1 MRREKLFSA
10 LHSIL
15 LSFLLSF
22 GGVGCM
28 ITGLELPVSNPGIFA
43 FGCGLASLLGSL
55 IAGKKGNRLLLA
67 VILLLPVPF
76 LLLHDGT
83 LAQTESMLR
92 HISTFY
98 DNAYGIGVLCP
109 GAVTAVMDI
118 PLLFIGIWVALIC
131 CMDIRG
137 QSGWMDGKAAALLPL
152 AACVVVTDT
161 VPKPVFL
168 YLWALGMVLLVLTGG
183 TRRRNR
189 VQGIYLTHIAAVP
202 AAIALALLFL
212 AFPQEEYD
220 KHPEAMAG
228 RIAEWVEEIPTAWD
242 DFKEQVS
249 SRLDGV
255 IEPERVDLKNLGPR
269 LKRVYPVMEVETPA
283 GGTLYLRGQDFDT
296 YTGTGWTSDS
306 SREEIFSYLRS
317 LDLLE
322 VTFPREAGVVRI
334 RTNRKLDVLYIPY
347 YPIINITLSGG
358 RLDNTAGL
366 KEYSYSQT
374 LLPETWRA
382 VVGADNH
389 STLYRTRIT
398 ERMPDRTGQPYLQLP
413 EGTYAGAAE
422 ILLGILT
429 DENTATEVADT
440 VAAFVRDCARY
451 DLNTKAMPAGEEDFA
466 LWFLYRAETGY
477 CVHFATAATVL
488 LRAAGVEARYVEGY
502 MVTAAAGETVTVT
515 ADKAHAWVE
524 YYEPL
529 LDAWIPLEAT
539 PPDLSAPET
548 VPATVPGSE
557 PVTETEEDTFHP
569 SMPPEGPTGSREETV
584 PGEVA
589 PEPEKPGEEG
599 SNGWLWLF
607 TPALLWGLLELQRIL
622 RIRTRRNA
630 GRRGKFNRRLLAVWG
645 ELELLE
651 RRLGEE
657 PPRELRLLAEKAKYS
672 PHRITPEELAV
683 MREAVSG
690 AEERLRQRPWYLRLI
705 DRYIFSAY

>member
-1 MRREKLFSA
+1 MRKERFFSI
-10 LHSIL
+10 LHSTV

-22 GGVGCM
+22 GDVGCM
-28 ITGLELPVSNPGIFA
+28 ITGLELPVSGLGILV
-43 FGCGLASLLGSL
+43 FGCGLASVLGSF

-67 VILLLPVPF
+67 VVLLGYIPV
-76 LLLHDGT
+76 LLWNKNAVPQL
-83 LAQTESMLR
+83 ESMLR
-92 HISTFY
+92 HITTFY
-98 DNAYGIGVLCP
+98 DNAYGTGVLFR
-109 GAVTAVMDI
+109 GTVTAVTDI
-118 PLLFIGIWVALIC
+118 PLLCIGIGTALLC

-137 QSGWMDGKAAALLPL
+137 QSGWIDGKLISLLPL
-152 AACVVVTDT
+152 ASCVVVTDT
-161 VPKPVFL
+161 VPKPGFL

-202 AAIALALLFL
+202 VALALALLFL
-212 AFPQEEYD
+212 AFPQEGYD
-220 KHPEAMAG
+220 KHPEEMAD
-228 RIAEWVEEIPTAWD
+228 RIMEWAEEIPSAWD
-242 DFKEQVS
+242 NIKQQVS
-249 SRLDGV
+249 ARLDGI
-255 IEPERVDLKNLGPR
+255 IEPEQVDLKNLGPR
-269 LKRVYPVMEVETPA
+269 LKRVYPVMEVETA
-283 GGTLYLRGQDFDT
+283 VGGTLYLRGQDFDT

-306 SREEIFSYLRS
+306 SRKEGFSYLRS

-322 VTFPREAGVVRI
+322 VSFPREAGVVKI

-358 RLDNTAGL
+358 RLNNSTGM
-366 KEYSYSQT
+366 KEYSYSQA

-382 VVGADNH
+382 VVGADTH
-389 STLYRTRIT
+389 SPLYRTRIT
-398 ERMPDRTGQPYLQLP
+398 EQMPDRTGQPYLQLP

-502 MVTAAAGETVTVT
+502 MVSAGAGETVTVT

-539 PPDLSAPET
+539 PPDLSVPET

-557 PVTETEEDTFHP
+557 PATETEEDPFDPTV
-569 SMPPEGPTGSREETV
+569 PPEGPTGFQEETA
-584 PGEVA
+584 PGQTA
-589 PEPEKPGEEG
+589 PEPEKPGEERRG
-599 SNGWLWLF
+599 GWLWLLI
-607 TPALLWGLLELQRIL
+607 PALLMGVLELQRML
-622 RIRTRRNA
+622 RIRARRREN
-630 GRRGKFNRRLLAVWG
+630 GRGKSNRRLLALWR
-645 ELELLE
+645 ELELLT
-651 RRLGEE
+651 RHLGEE
-657 PPRELRLLAEKAKYS
+657 PSEELRAIAEKAKYS
-672 PHRITPEELAV
+672 PHRISPEEMNA
-683 MREAVSG
+683 MRQASSE
-690 AEERLRQRPWYLRLI
+690 AEERLRRRPWYRRII